1 MRQRQWDKEK
11 PMDEI
16 LAGTLRSGVC
26 ERLDYLELLVA
37 NGDAASLAALAETE
51 LARLASA
58 WRALLTLHEP
68 DARGR
73 CPQCSGWRRG
83 RLFPCSVWVVAH
95 EHLISA
101 DHVHRRTTAANTMR
115 M

>member
-1 MRQRQWDKEK
+1 
-11 PMDEI
+11 MDEV
-16 LAGTLRSGVC
+16 LAGTLRSVVY

-58 WRALLTLHEP
+58 WRALLALHEP
-68 DARGR
+68 NERGR

-95 EHLISA
+95 DHLISA
-101 DHVHRRTTAANTMR
+101 DHVGRCATVANHHTGAKVAAS
-115 M
+115 